1 MHDSYRAVPRPRH
14 VLKWTLPALLLTA
27 LGTLQAS
34 PSAAQELPVST
45 LEEVLISTLQRNEA
59 LKISA
64 ESVNQAQLRKKRFLM
79 SVTPDV
85 SFQAYNRK
93 VGGTGTAGGGSSGGG
108 EGGAEGG
115 VLFFP
120 EGTYYGYNF
129 SLTQPLYT
137 GGRALAA
144 YRGAGEVEG
153 SLRIGEELTRRDL
166 LVAAAE
172 AYYAVL
178 AAREAVRIG
187 EQAVVSSERHLELAR
202 KRLDLGEGLVTD
214 RLRAEVN
221 LAEVTSDLIRFR
233 NGLADSRDRVRRIS
247 GRDLTANPEMIEF
260 LSEITGSL
268 GELVQE
274 ALSARLEREQDR
286 HGIRA
291 AEEDVREKK
300 GRFLPALF
308 VAAGYS
314 GVGEEVSDQATGW
327 DAGLYLKFPIYERAS
342 RFYLLKESRSVLRQA
357 ELADD
362 ARVKDIT
369 LEVSRLYNALKAS
382 ESQITT
388 LRKQVEFA
396 GENLRLAEKR
406 FAVGLADSIELVDTQ
421 TADLTSRVN
430 LTAEILRFEI
440 AKLRLTN
447 ALGRELFP
455 EVRGE
460 GEGWEK
466 LSMKATDGAGG
477 RTTGSD

>member
-1 MHDSYRAVPRPRH
+1 MHDNYRAAPRLRRVP
-14 VLKWTLPALLLTA
+14 KWMLPALLLPT
-27 LGTLQAS
+27 LGIFQ
-34 PSAAQELPVST
+34 PSVSRTQELPASN
-45 LEEVLISTLQRNEA
+45 LEEVLRSTLRRNEA

-64 ESVNQAQLRKKRFLM
+64 EDVNQAQLRKKRFLM
-79 SVTPDV
+79 SMTPDL

-93 VGGTGTAGGGSSGGG
+93 VGGTGSAGGESSEGG
-108 EGGAEGG
+108 EGGGG
-115 VLFFP
+115 GGPLFFP

-153 SLRIGEELTRRDL
+153 SRRIGKELTRRDL
-166 LVAAAE
+166 LVAATE

-178 AAREAVRIG
+178 AAMEAVRIG

-221 LAEVTSDLIRFR
+221 LSEVTSDLIRFK
-233 NGLADSRDRVRRIS
+233 NGLADARAGVTRIS
-247 GRDLTANPEMIEF
+247 GRDLAASPEMIEF
-260 LSEITGSL
+260 LPEITGDL
-268 GELVQE
+268 GELVEE
-274 ALSARLEREQDR
+274 ALSARLEREQNR

-314 GVGEEVSDQATGW
+314 GFGEEVREQATGW
-327 DAGLYLKFPIYERAS
+327 DAGLYLEFPIYERAS

-362 ARVKDIT
+362 VRVKDIT
-369 LEVSRLYNALKAS
+369 LEVSRLYNALEAS
-382 ESQITT
+382 ESQIAT

-430 LTAEILRFEI
+430 LTAEVLRFET
-440 AKLRLTN
+440 AKIRLTN
-447 ALGRELFP
+447 ALGRGLFT
-455 EVRGE
+455 EILGE
-460 GEGWEK
+460 GEGGEK
-466 LSMKATDGAGG
+466 LSMKGTDRAAG